1 MNRILTTNSRLVNE
15 LFANYIST
23 FAAFCELM
31 NNSIQAKA
39 KNIWINIDYTDE
51 LEIHPTIIN
60 KLTIK
65 DDGIGVHLN
74 DIEKKLFDIGTTNK
88 DGGKGI
94 GRFACFQLGKNV
106 NIETVGYSDF
116 AKNFSKVQIPLH
128 FDMFGKNLNVSEI
141 NIDTK
146 EEILKGKNYETY
158 YQVTIEEFYNSII
171 TDKEPK
177 KKIIEKFLKEN
188 IEDAIFEKYPLKIF
202 NKDVNFFLNGDK
214 INPSNFIIGNPT
226 TKTIPYTDLKGKE
239 HNVIFNFIHIKKLD
253 KIKVFLTTNN
263 AGIQTIANGFEF
275 DASWLSPKIGGWYDY
290 IESDTLPTDLYR
302 NIDLDDLDES
312 WKNFKTFIKDNLG
325 IFYKNLN
332 SEYDNFT
339 EKLRNDQFY
348 PFKEKTSSSQT
359 KVVVFDKLAFLVE
372 DKYRLLNENNKL
384 REIIYPLID
393 RTISNGE
400 LDNILKN
407 ILHLNK
413 KMVNKFSELLEK
425 TDLENVIEFSDKV
438 ARKIQDLEFLEKLVY
453 SEISKNVKE
462 RKELHKFLEKMLW
475 IFGEEYNESTRLLSD
490 KNLEKNLLQLRE
502 DLMLYKPSKK
512 DDNINDDIEKSI
524 KSITDLF
531 LYNERIIDFKKR
543 EVLVVELKAPKVKI
557 SPKELE
563 QVMKYATEI
572 DKLDS
577 ISSNVNFKI
586 LLISSSINSDAQYRI
601 NGNRANEENPYFY
614 FRNENKNVEI
624 WVMKWSDLI
633 ENVKRKLSYMSNILH
648 TKDVDV
654 QEKASRDF
662 EEIEFGKYNSTLKRV
677 AF

>member
-1 MNRILTTNSRLVNE
+1 MNRKLTTNSRLVNE

-23 FAAFCELM
+23 FTAFCELM

-51 LEIHPTIIN
+51 SEIHPTIIN

-106 NIETVGYSDF
+106 NIETVGYSDL

-146 EEILKGKNYETY
+146 EEILKGKNYNTY
-158 YQVTIEEFYNSII
+158 YQVTIEEFYNSIV

-177 KKIIEKFLKEN
+177 KKIIDKFLKEN

-202 NKDVNFFLNGDK
+202 NNDVNFFLNGDK

-275 DASWLSPKIGGWYDY
+275 DASWLSPKIGGWYVY

-348 PFKEKTSSSQT
+348 PFKEKISSSQT

-425 TDLENVIEFSDKV
+425 TDLENIIEFSDKV

-462 RKELHKFLEKMLW
+462 RRELHKFLEKMLW
-475 IFGEEYNESTRLLSD
+475 IFGEEYNESTKLLSD
-490 KNLEKNLLQLRE
+490 KNLEKNLLKLRD

-512 DDNINDDIEKSI
+512 DDNINDEIEKSI

-531 LYNERIIDFKKR
+531 LYNERIIDYKKR

-601 NGNRANEENPYFY
+601 NGNRANKENPYFY